1 MILNLP
7 SEPCPPI
14 ISSPQISS
22 SPAKVPTLPILPCP
36 QHKSVLYNCVFC
48 EAIYPSKYSFVK
60 HMLTCTPELT
70 DYSSMEC
77 PKGECTYNEVS
88 HGKCSC
94 CLACQNII
102 IRELSSDKDNNPH
115 PLIYSSGKA

>member
-1 MILNLP
+1 MW
-7 SEPCPPI
+7 CH
-14 ISSPQISS
+14 
-22 SPAKVPTLPILPCP
+22 LPIKIFL
-36 QHKSVLYNCVFC
+36 C
-48 EAIYPSKYSFVK
+48 ETYANI
-60 HMLTCTPELT
+60 TPELT